1 MVAARTDRMWTGGG
15 QAFKGTQS
23 PQLTPGL
30 WFAVQIVI
38 PEVSMYVQSGS
49 HTSAIPLENPD
60 AAMKRG
66 DIVNFPSSFT
76 NPQFEGQ

>member
-1 MVAARTDRMWTGGG
+1 
-15 QAFKGTQS
+15 
-23 PQLTPGL
+23 
-30 WFAVQIVI
+30 
-38 PEVSMYVQSGS
+38 MYVQSGS